1 MEHITT
7 GAGGVNRY
15 SKMDRNVKKNEAKGM
30 ELKVFEEQY
39 GFTYFVV
46 SKDEISVYFVNSNI
60 SLYQREAL
68 AREIKEHF
76 KVQISNVDQD

>member
-39 GFTYFVV
+39 GFTIHILC
-46 SKDEISVYFVNSNI
+46 SQ
-60 SLYQREAL
+60 QR
-68 AREIKEHF
+68 
-76 KVQISNVDQD
+76 